1 MANIAGLLLPEGP
14 PGDIHGIMTSPDAP
28 APMDAGYHVFDTAAG
43 SCGLAWSPEG
53 LTQVQLPEVTA
64 AATDARLARRSGAP
78 RCDAPPAWIAGIADR
93 MGSYFEGVEN
103 DFTDVALDQRGISA
117 FNARVYTALRDFG
130 WGQVTSYGALADAIG
145 EPGAARAIG
154 AAMGANP
161 WPLIVPC
168 HRVLAASGRIGG
180 FSAHGGQDTKR
191 HMLQLERIDADGAAP
206 LLPGLFD

>member
-1 MANIAGLLLPEGP
+1 
-14 PGDIHGIMTSPDAP
+14 MTSRDVP
-28 APMDAGYHVFDTAAG
+28 APVDTGYVVFKTAAG
-43 SCGLAWSPEG
+43 PCGLAWSPDG
-53 LTQVQLPEVTA
+53 LTQVQLPEATP
-64 AATDARLARRSGAP
+64 AATEARLARRSGAP
-78 RCDAPPAWIAGIADR
+78 PCDAPPAWIAGIADR
-93 MGSYFEGVEN
+93 MRSYFEGVEN
-103 DFTDVALDQRGISA
+103 DFTDVTLDLRGISA
-117 FNARVYTALRDFG
+117 FNARVYSALRAFG
-130 WGQVTSYGALADAIG
+130 WGQATSYGALANAIS